1 MQTKKLFLVLIIGA
15 LLLAGLYF
23 FLGQKNS
30 DSVAILKPSQLDF
43 SKSNQLQEPTT
54 VQEQSQADPVA
65 ADSAVAATTPVPTTL
80 SEAEQKLW
88 ANFEE
93 ILKSKNDSDLRV
105 KDLKNLSADFRKA
118 LSDKYGSLKMEDR
131 NGRGFIIFLI
141 SKELKSASDLD
152 FLQKVYQ
159 EQPCLSLENCSTTSR
174 DENPH
179 TSGIDQTTMN
189 YPQLV
194 ALYQLDKQLEAKPE
208 LLKDP
213 AMRAGILATLKQAE
227 AFPVPAVH
235 DRAQQIREKYQ
246 L

>member
-1 MQTKKLFLVLIIGA
+1 MQTKKLFLVLLIGA
-15 LLLAGLYF
+15 LLLAGLF
-23 FLGQKNS
+23 FIMGKKSSEATTL
-30 DSVAILKPSQLDF
+30 LKPSQMDF
-43 SKSNQLQEPTT
+43 TNSNQLQEPMKFE
-54 VQEQSQADPVA
+54 EQSQAEPTNVESV
-65 ADSAVAATTPVPTTL
+65 SATVFAPPTTL
-80 SEAEQKLW
+80 SESEQKLW
-88 ANFEE
+88 TTLEE
-93 ILKSKNDSDLRV
+93 ILKSKNDNDPLV
-105 KDLKNLSADFRKA
+105 NQIKNLSADFRKA
-118 LSDKYGSLKMEDR
+118 LSDKYSSLKAEDR

-141 SKELKSASDLD
+141 SKDLKSASDLD

-179 TSGIDQTTMN
+179 TSGTDQTTMN

-194 ALYQLDKQLEAKPE
+194 ALYQIDKQLAVKPE
-208 LLKDP
+208 LLNDP

-235 DRAQQIREKYQ
+235 DRAAQIRQKHN